1 MTHILLVE
9 DDPDLARGLAF
20 NLEREGFQV
29 TSVAEGGAALEHARE
44 QAPDVILLDLGLP
57 DMDGTEV
64 LRTLRKEGVAVP
76 VVCLTARGTETDQV
90 MGLDLGADDY
100 VTKPFGLSVLLAR
113 VHAVLRRAGVEERG
127 ELLQLGELR
136 VDLAARTATWPDRV
150 EELTPVEVDILRHFC
165 ARRGVALDRGAVL
178 KDLWGLDGRVTTRT
192 LDNHVARLRRKIE
205 PDPAHPRWLVTV
217 HGVGYRLEV

>member
-1 MTHILLVE
+1 MALM
-9 DDPDLARGLAF
+9 LALM
-20 NLEREGFQV
+20 Q
-29 TSVAEGGAALEHARE
+29 
-44 QAPDVILLDLGLP
+44 
-57 DMDGTEV
+57 
-64 LRTLRKEGVAVP
+64 VP
-76 VVCLTARGTETDQV
+76 VPMAMQALMLRRAPTVQSKALAPAQ
-90 MGLDLGADDY
+90 AA
-100 VTKPFGLSVLLAR
+100 VLLAR